1 MTKETIRILLADDHP
16 MILQGTK
23 FYLESKGYHVSDVCS
38 NGATAFSLIELN
50 RPEIAILDISMPR
63 MSGIEVAKKIQEN
76 NIPCAVVLLTMHNE
90 LNIYKKAVE
99 YGVKGYL
106 LKNFSNDELE
116 ACLQKVAVGEGYISA
131 QLASE
136 LIRPK
141 AESELETLSTMER
154 KIVELISQ
162 QNSNKQ
168 IGEML
173 FVSERTV
180 EWHRRNII
188 EKLNLP
194 KEKNILMKW
203 ALQNFNQ

>member
-38 NGATAFSLIELN
+38 NGATALSLIELN
-50 RPEIAILDISMPR
+50 RPEIAILDISMPK
-63 MSGIEVAKKIQEN
+63 MSGIEVAKKIHEN

-106 LKNFSNDELE
+106 LKNFSNDELD
-116 ACLQKVAVGEGYISA
+116 ACLQKVAVGESYISA
-131 QLASE
+131 QLANE

-141 AESELETLSTMER
+141 AESELEMLSTMER